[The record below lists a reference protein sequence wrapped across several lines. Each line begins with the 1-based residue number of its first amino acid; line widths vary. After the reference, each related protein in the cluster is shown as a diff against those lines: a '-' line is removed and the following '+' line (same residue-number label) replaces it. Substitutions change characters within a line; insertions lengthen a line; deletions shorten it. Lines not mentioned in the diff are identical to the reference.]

1 MLHCRC
7 DVVLMSIASTNFD
20 LSLVTVFSAYIR
32 EKYLKLGIYL
42 IDDVLKLIVP
52 HCSVEYPFKDC
63 FML

>member
-7 DVVLMSIASTNFD
+7 DVVLMSITSTNLD
-20 LSLVTVFSAYIR
+20 LLLVIVFFAYIK

-42 IDDVLKLIVP
+42 IDIVLKLIIP
-52 HCSVEYPFKDC
+52 NSNIKYPFKDC

>member
-7 DVVLMSIASTNFD
+7 DVVLLSTTSTNLD

-42 IDDVLKLIVP
+42 IDVVLKLIVP
-52 HCSVEYPFKDC
+52 SSSIKYPFKDC